1 MTSFISDE
9 LQRIKLQQE
18 VEAFLYAE
26 ARMLEDNR
34 FDDWLDCFS
43 DDVRYWMPVREHI
56 EHHTGVPGSTDSF
69 ALFDDDKQSLELRT
83 SRIKTG
89 MAPCEIPLSVTQR
102 LITNVM
108 VKAASGGDGDNKDDR
123 VELEVYSTFMIYQ
136 ERRGRHG
143 VTFFGRREDLMRRD
157 DDRLRIARRKI
168 ELAQMIL
175 PSTISIF
182 F

>member
-1 MTSFISDE
+1 MMPTMTED
-9 LQRIKLQQE
+9 LQRIELQQE
-18 VEAFLYAE
+18 VEAFMYAE

-34 FDDWLDCFS
+34 FDEWLDLFT
-43 DDVRYWMPVREHI
+43 DDVRYWMPVREHV
-56 EHHTGVPGSTDSF
+56 EHQPGVPGSTDGF
-69 ALFDDDKQSLELRT
+69 ALFDDDKQSLKLRT
-83 SRIKTG
+83 LRIKTG
-89 MAPCEIPLSVTQR
+89 MAPSEVPLSVTQR

-108 VKAASGGDGDNKDDR
+108 LKPGAGAG
-123 VELEVYSTFMIYQ
+123 EYEVYSSFMIYQ

-143 VTFFGRREDLMRRD
+143 VTFFGRREDVLRRT

>member
-1 MTSFISDE
+1 MMPPMSED
-9 LQRIKLQQE
+9 LQRVELQQE
-18 VEAFLYAE
+18 IEAFMYAE

-34 FDDWLDCFS
+34 FDEWLDCFT
-43 DDVRYWMPVREHI
+43 DDVRYWMPVREHV
-56 EHHTGVPGSTDSF
+56 EHQSGAPGSTDSF
-69 ALFDDDKQSLELRT
+69 ALFDDDKQSLKLRT
-83 SRIKTG
+83 LRIKTG
-89 MAPCEIPLSVTQR
+89 MAPSEVPLSVTQR

-108 VKAASGGDGDNKDDR
+108 VKPAANTG
-123 VELEVYSTFMIYQ
+123 EFEVYSTFMIYQ

-143 VTFFGRREDLMRRD
+143 VTFFGRREDLMRRGD
-157 DDRLRIARRKI
+157 GRLRIAYRKI